1 MSSAY
6 IKQSSC
12 WECNLTESIQLCKYD
27 GRSLIKI
34 LKRLGLQLSPC
45 RTPNLIGKETVSKSP
60 VLTQASLFEYI
71 LLITFCM
78 L

>member
-12 WECNLTESIQLCKYD
+12 WECYLTESIQLCKYD
-27 GRSLIKI
+27 GRSLIKK
-34 LKRLGLQLSPC
+34 LKRLGLKLPTC
-45 RTPNLIGKETVSKSP
+45 RTPNLIGKEAIGKSP

-71 LLITFCM
+71 LLIM